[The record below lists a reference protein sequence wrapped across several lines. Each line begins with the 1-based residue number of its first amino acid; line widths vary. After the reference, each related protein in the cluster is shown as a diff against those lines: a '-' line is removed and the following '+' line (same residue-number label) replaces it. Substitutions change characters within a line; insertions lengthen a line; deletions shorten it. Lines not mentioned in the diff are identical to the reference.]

1 MLDTEALRL
10 QSANRDGEGNDEVC
24 EDHNRV
30 RVTDGS
36 ESSPDLCLVSQVK
49 YQAAG
54 RREPRVWKVE
64 RLPHLAPWEPSL
76 QLIQEYVKP
85 TTG

>member
-24 EDHNRV
+24 EDPNRV
-30 RVTDGS
+30 RVTDS
-36 ESSPDLCLVSQVK
+36 SKSSPDLCLVSQVK

-54 RREPRVWKVE
+54 RREPRVLEVE
-64 RLPHLAPWEPSL
+64 CLPHLALWEPSL
-76 QLIQEYVKP
+76 QLIQEHVKP
-85 TTG
+85 STG